1 MVGLKEKR
9 RFPRIPLRIPLHYQV
24 RGTPKFNNTIINDI
38 SLGGLSFTNN
48 EFIAPNTALTFELD
62 ILSRV
67 LKPIGRV
74 SWSSPLPHSDRSRL
88 GVEFLELDP
97 RDKNYLSDYIDM
109 QAAKGI

>member
-1 MVGLKEKR
+1 MGLKEKR

-24 RGTPKFNNTIINDI
+24 RGTSKFNNTIINDI
-38 SLGGLSFTNN
+38 SLGGLGFTNN
-48 EFIAPNTALTFELD
+48 EFIALNTTLALDLD

-67 LKPIGRV
+67 LTPIGRIA
-74 SWSSPLPHSDRSRL
+74 WSSPLSHSDRCRL

-109 QAAKGI
+109 KAAKGI

>member
-1 MVGLKEKR
+1 MGLKEKR

-38 SLGGLSFTNN
+38 SLDGLGFTNN
-48 EFIAPNTALTFELD
+48 EFIASNTTLALELD

-67 LKPIGRV
+67 LRPIGRIA
-74 SWSSPLPHSDRSRL
+74 WSSPLSHSDRCRL

-109 QAAKGI
+109 KAAKGI